1 MSNGIG
7 QHIIEEGNL
16 RAVKDT
22 GDFGGSNMWQLFI
35 KDTTGWF
42 RDVQWM
48 SVDNVQPFFKQ
59 TLPCYQQTENNKYK
73 IKE

>member
-1 MSNGIG
+1 MKNGIES
-7 QHIIEEGNL
+7 QVIEEGNL

-22 GDFGGSNMWQLFI
+22 GDFGGPNMWQLFV

-48 SVDNVQPFFKQ
+48 DISNIQSFFK
-59 TLPCYQQTENNKYK
+59 TRLPSYNQVGANKYK
-73 IKE
+73 KN

>member
-1 MSNGIG
+1 MKNGIES
-7 QHIIEEGNL
+7 QVIEEGNL

-22 GDFGGSNMWQLFI
+22 GDFGGPNMWQLFV

-48 SVDNVQPFFKQ
+48 DISNIQSFFK
-59 TLPCYQQTENNKYK
+59 TRLPSYNQVGANKYK
-73 IKE
+73 KI

>member
-1 MSNGIG
+1 MKNGIES
-7 QHIIEEGNL
+7 QVIEEGNL

-22 GDFGGSNMWQLFI
+22 VDFGGPNMWQLFV

-48 SVDNVQPFFKQ
+48 DISNIQSFFK
-59 TLPCYQQTENNKYK
+59 TRLPSYNQVGTNKYK
-73 IKE
+73 KN

>member
-1 MSNGIG
+1 MKNGIES
-7 QHIIEEGNL
+7 QVIEEGNL

-22 GDFGGSNMWQLFI
+22 GDFGGPNMWQLFV

-48 SVDNVQPFFKQ
+48 DISNIQSFFK
-59 TLPCYQQTENNKYK
+59 TRLPSYSQVGANKYK
-73 IKE
+73 KN